1 MGVISLEVEE
11 DEALNVTEDLAIL
24 DAEKTDSGEGVDESK
39 LIDSNDV
46 VDSQQVEE
54 NVVQAYSTSNELED
68 MIDEGSEIVLDDLP
82 IDALVADETK
92 SLSMEQAQEL
102 IPEEALKLLKEK
114 FNGHIENCR
123 PIHDRD
129 RLI

>member
-1 MGVISLEVEE
+1 MGVISTEVEE
-11 DEALNVTEDLAIL
+11 GEALNVTEDLAISETEN
-24 DAEKTDSGEGVDESK
+24 ADSGEVVDESE
-39 LIDSNDV
+39 LIESND

-54 NVVQAYSTSNELED
+54 NAVQAYSTSNELED

>member
-1 MGVISLEVEE
+1 MGVIPTGVEE
-11 DEALNVTEDLAIL
+11 GETLNVTEDIAIS
-24 DAEKTDSGEGVDESK
+24 DTENADSGEDVNESQ
-39 LIDSNDV
+39 LINSNKV
-46 VDSQQVEE
+46 VDSQKVEE
-54 NVVQAYSTSNELED
+54 NALQAYSTSNELED

-92 SLSMEQAQEL
+92 SLSVEQAQEL

>member
-1 MGVISLEVEE
+1 MGVISTEVEE
-11 DEALNVTEDLAIL
+11 GETLNVTEDLAISVTKN
-24 DAEKTDSGEGVDESK
+24 ADSGEGVDESE

-54 NVVQAYSTSNELED
+54 NVVKVYSTSNELED
-68 MIDEGSEIVLDDLP
+68 IIDEGSEIVLDDLP
-82 IDALVADETK
+82 INALVADETK
-92 SLSMEQAQEL
+92 SFSIEQAQEL

>member
-1 MGVISLEVEE
+1 MGVISTEVEE
-11 DEALNVTEDLAIL
+11 GEALNVTEDLAIL
-24 DAEKTDSGEGVDESK
+24 ETENADSGVDESE
-39 LIDSNDV
+39 LIDSNEV
-46 VDSQQVEE
+46 VDSQKVEE
-54 NVVQAYSTSNELED
+54 NAVQAYSTSNELED

-114 FNGHIENCR
+114 FNGHLENCR

>member
-1 MGVISLEVEE
+1 MGVIAIEVEDGE
-11 DEALNVTEDLAIL
+11 TLNVTEDIAISVTEN
-24 DAEKTDSGEGVDESK
+24 ADSGEGVDESE
-39 LIDSNDV
+39 LIDSNDI

-68 MIDEGSEIVLDDLP
+68 MIDEDSEIVLDDLP
-82 IDALVADETK
+82 IDALVADEIK
-92 SLSMEQAQEL
+92 SLSIEQAQEL

-114 FNGHIENCR
+114 FNGHLENCR